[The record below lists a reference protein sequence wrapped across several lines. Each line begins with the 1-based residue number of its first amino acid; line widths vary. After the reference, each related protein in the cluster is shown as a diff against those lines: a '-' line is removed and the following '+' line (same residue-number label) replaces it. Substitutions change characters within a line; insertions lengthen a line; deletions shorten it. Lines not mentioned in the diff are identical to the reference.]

1 MTETPQL
8 WQYPPGLLLMR
19 QDHTWLL
26 VSGFLTRFSL
36 AYLVPAVAEL

>member
-1 MTETPQL
+1 MTETPRL
-8 WQYPPGLLLMR
+8 RQYPPRLLVMR
-19 QDHTWLL
+19 QDHTWSL